1 MSIVFTDCFGNA
13 GHCDAMPD
21 TGTSTSMVNK
31 RVLDNANVR
40 FNPNKRRPISAANAT
55 PLRCDGTAK
64 LTISFDGQSIETD
77 VLVSSQLQED
87 FLVSYG
93 DLLKLG
99 VLPDTFPESS
109 CYSDYVNAMQ
119 EHNGLQEEL
128 DLPALVSQ
136 YGDVF
141 DESSVTPM
149 DCTAMKI
156 HLRRDDP
163 DYKPVR
169 VSTARK
175 VPLHFQEEAD
185 KTLQWFLDSG
195 VIERVP
201 TTEQVE
207 WCSPGFFVPKPGGKV
222 RLVVD
227 YRGINKHIERP
238 VHPFPSPRDI
248 LRGIK
253 PNSKWFLKL
262 DAVQGYYQVPLDEE
276 SAAMTT
282 FLLPSGRYRFKRAP
296 MGLSPSS
303 DGFCERTDTILA
315 PVPDMLKIVD
325 DALLQAPTKEELL
338 KKLEIALSCCR
349 QHKLTLSSKKL
360 TMGQSIN
367 FAGYIISAD
376 GVKPDPGQVKAL
388 KNFPVPTSLT
398 ELRSFLGLANQLAF
412 LLPDLAHVTA
422 GLRPLLKKDVAF
434 LWLPEHQKSF
444 EDTIILLTSDLIVKP
459 FDPSFKTELLTDA
472 SRLKGLGYALIQRAP
487 DSEQPRLIQCGSR
500 SLNSAERRYAPNEL
514 ECLGICYAVLEYRFY
529 LLGGKFDILTDH
541 KPLVGTF
548 NKHLCDVPNQR
559 IQRFREKI
567 ADFDFV
573 VHWVPGKVNLI
584 ADALSRAPYFDPPEQ
599 ECVSVNLI
607 LCNSITDPAIQPL
620 NDSANDDPDYV
631 AVREAIAS
639 GKAIANLPP
648 NHPAKIYSRCWD
660 DLSILHNLIVLADSR
675 IVVPRPNRQH
685 ILDLLHK
692 SHAGVTRTYKTAR
705 AAYYWPTMKADIETL
720 IKCCEDC
727 QTLRPSQ
734 HDVVKPFPDA
744 SEPMHSVAMDLFS
757 YAGRDHLVMVD
768 RFSNF
773 VWVQRLKSTTT
784 AAITDVLD
792 RWFLDFGLPMEV
804 ISDNGPQF
812 RSEFAAYCQDKNI
825 IHRTSSPYNP
835 ASNGLAESA
844 VKSAKTLLQK
854 SSTWDN
860 FVQRLAAWRSTVSS
874 VGDLSPAEKFWKRM
888 PRTTLPRL
896 SSLAPLDFSQVPST
910 LPQLP
915 IGSSVAIQDPHTTKW
930 SDSGTVIELCAS
942 NHSYKVLRRS
952 DGRTITR
959 GRKMLKPLPAD
970 QIEEKVSADSTP
982 SPPSILRRSTRA
994 VKPVLR
1000 FKP

>member
-1 MSIVFTDCFGNA
+1 MNIVFSDFYGNS
-13 GHCDAMPD
+13 GRCDAMPD
-21 TGTSTSMVNK
+21 TGTSTSMVH
-31 RVLDNANVR
+31 RRLLDNANVR
-40 FNPNKRRPISAANAT
+40 FNPNKKRPISAANAT
-55 PLRCDGTAK
+55 PLQCDGTAR
-64 LTISFDGQSIETD
+64 LTISFDGQSVETD

-93 DLLKLG
+93 DLLRLG

-141 DESSVTPM
+141 DESTITPM
-149 DCTAMKI
+149 DCTPMKI

-163 DYKPVR
+163 DYKPMR
-169 VSTARK
+169 ISTARK

-253 PNSKWFLKL
+253 PDSKWFLKL
-262 DAVQGYYQVPLDEE
+262 DAVQGYYQVPLDKE
-276 SAAMTT
+276 SAALTT
-282 FLLPSGRYRFKRAP
+282 FLLPSGRFRFCRIP

-338 KKLEIALSCCR
+338 KKLETALSCCR

-367 FAGYIISAD
+367 FAGYVISAD
-376 GVKPDPGQVKAL
+376 GVKPDPGQVEAL
-388 KNFPVPTSLT
+388 RKFPVPTSLT

-412 LLPDLAHVTA
+412 MLPDLAHVTA

-434 LWLPEHQKSF
+434 VWLPEHQKSF
-444 EDTIILLTSDLIVKP
+444 EDTIKLLTSDLVVKP

-487 DSEQPRLIQCGSR
+487 DSQQPRLIQCGSR
-500 SLNSAERRYAPNEL
+500 ALNNAERRYAPNEL
-514 ECLGICYAVLEYRFY
+514 ETLGICYAVLECKFY
-529 LLGGKFDILTDH
+529 LLGGKFDVITDH

-548 NKHLCDVPNQR
+548 NKPLCDVPNQR
-559 IQRFREKI
+559 IQRFREKL
-567 ADFDFV
+567 ADFVFV
-573 VHWVPGKVNLI
+573 VHWVPGKVHLI
-584 ADALSRAPYFDPPEQ
+584 ADALSRAPYFDPPET
-599 ECVSVNLI
+599 ESVSVNL
-607 LCNSITDPAIQPL
+607 LLSNCITDPAILPI
-620 NDSANDDPDYV
+620 NDSANDDSDYV

-648 NHPAKIYSRCWD
+648 NHPAKLYSRCWD
-660 DLSILHNLIVLADSR
+660 DLSILQNLIVLEDSK
-675 IVVPRPNRQH
+675 IVVPRPKRQYL
-685 ILDLLHK
+685 LDLLHK
-692 SHAGVTRTYKTAR
+692 SHAGVTRTLKTAR
-705 AAYYWPTMKADIETL
+705 AAYYWPTMKNDIEAL
-720 IKCCEDC
+720 IQRCEEC
-727 QTLRPSQ
+727 QTLRPAQ
-734 HDVVKPFPDA
+734 HDVVKPFPEA
-744 SEPMHSVAMDLFS
+744 EEPMHSVAMDLFS
-757 YAGRDHLVMVD
+757 YAGMDHLVMVD

-773 VWVQRLKSTTT
+773 VWVARLKSTST
-784 AAITDVLD
+784 AAVTDILD
-792 RWFLDFGLPMEV
+792 RWFLDFGLPTEV

-812 RSEFAAYCQDKNI
+812 RSEFAEYCRGKNI
-825 IHRTSSPYNP
+825 LHRTSSPYNP

-844 VKSAKTLLQK
+844 VKSAKTLLRK
-854 SSTWDN
+854 STNWDN

-874 VGDLSPAEKFWKRM
+874 VGDLSPAEKFWKRT
-888 PRTTLPRL
+888 PRTALPRL
-896 SSLAPLDFSQVPST
+896 SSLVPLTTSAVPSALSE
-910 LPQLP
+910 LPV
-915 IGSSVAIQDPHTTKW
+915 GSSVSIRNTHAGKW
-930 SDSGTVIELCAS
+930 DDSGTVIERCS
-942 NHSYKVLRRS
+942 SGHSYKVLRRS
-952 DGRTITR
+952 DGKTITR
-959 GRKMLKPLPAD
+959 GRQLLKPLPPAL
-970 QIEEKVSADSTP
+970 QEGVESADKTP
-982 SPPSILRRSTRA
+982 SPPSLRRSTRIS
-994 VKPVLR
+994 KPVLR
-1000 FKP
+1000 FSPA